1 MLFALLCTDKPGA
14 LQLRLDT
21 RPDHLA
27 YLNDLNARG
36 ILKIAGP
43 FLGEDG
49 KPTGSLVIVK
59 ADTLEAA
66 AAIAAADPY
75 AKAKADTLKAAAAIA
90 AAVPYA
96 KAGLFAQVEIKAYN
110 WVFNNPEA

>member
-27 YLNDLNARG
+27 YLADLNARG

-49 KPTGSLVIVK
+49 KPTGSLIIVK
-59 ADTLEAA
+59 AETIEEAR
-66 AAIAAADPY
+66 AIADAD
-75 AKAKADTLKAAAAIA
+75 
-90 AAVPYA
+90 PYA
-96 KAGLFAQVEIKAYN
+96 KAGLFSAVEIKGYN